1 MDCFESLTCYF
12 FSGCRM
18 LTPRLKRR
26 GIVIETEIEYRVGPY
41 FVLAVNVK
49 SVNWRKLVKRA
60 NRDVAERKARWK
72 KDNESENSEKDS
84 KQPGFVMSYLMY
96 FYRLSRL
103 TRYEVMAKFLA
114 CCHYF
119 HWIIYTPICWI
130 LYYFGLGTTFRTY
143 FLSSVADGRFKS
155 VGTSRSLF

>member
-1 MDCFESLTCYF
+1 
-12 FSGCRM
+12 
-18 LTPRLKRR
+18 
-26 GIVIETEIEYRVGPY
+26 VIETEIEYRVGPY

-49 SVNWRKLVKRA
+49 SVDWRRLVKMA
-60 NRDVAERKARWK
+60 NRDVAERKARWRK
-72 KDNESENSEKDS
+72 HNESEKSEKDS
-84 KQPGFVMSYLMY
+84 KQPGFVMSYLSY

-103 TRYEVMAKFLA
+103 TRYEAMAQFLA
-114 CCHYF
+114 WFHYF

-155 VGTSRSLF
+155 VDTFRSLFLVR